1 MKYMKLAILVF
12 AFSITLSKFDVN
24 AASIGIQNLSLPI
37 FSGANTTKHA
47 TKEKNT
53 LQKVSKVRC
62 EDSVTGED
70 RAVVVA
76 TKQTSQNISS
86 KAITISSKNI
96 NYSIPDSSTKGPT
109 TLYIQNAKSTVTT
122 AKFSGLWIYD

>member
-1 MKYMKLAILVF
+1 MKYLKLTICVF
-12 AFSITLSKFDVN
+12 IFSIMLSKLNVN
-24 AASIGIQNLSLPI
+24 AAIGIQNLTLPI
-37 FSGANTTKHA
+37 FSAANTTQHA
-47 TKEKNT
+47 TKTEKT
-53 LQKVSKVRC
+53 LQKVSKTRC
-62 EDSVTGED
+62 EDSITGED

-96 NYSIPDSSTKGPT
+96 NYEIPESNTTGPT